1 MMETSEVSAVNA
13 LILSLGDG
21 SGLWPLSCG
30 GCEAGVPLMGQPLLE
45 WTAQGL
51 KRAGVTRLVLALSPD
66 GQVPVQTALPCTV
79 QRLAAGSGLTQA
91 LAACAPLLDGTDFLL
106 LPGDLL
112 CSSDLDQAVL
122 SHRRSGLPASRL
134 LCQGGGQERVIPLAQ
149 HPPKGR
155 GGDTGALLISPKTLS
170 LLLQPEE
177 TDPLPALERAGM
189 LGAVSVQGYFR
200 RLRTPGE
207 LLQAAADLLAG
218 ACPCAFDGP
227 ALGTGIWSRSP
238 IPPDVELVPPCRIGT
253 NVTLGK
259 GCLIGPH
266 VCLEDGVTV
275 GDHSL
280 VQRSLLQS
288 GVSVGCRAT
297 VYGAVVCRNSS
308 LGHYTVL
315 NEGTAVGDAVSIGDN
330 VILMENVGVGPGLSV
345 PPSVRLA
352 RSLDHPM
359 EPAGPQADPE
369 LTVEDM
375 LNLGRRLGRCGAVGA
390 GGGGFRGL
398 LLARAFGCGAAA
410 QGAAVVF
417 HDACRPEQA
426 AWLAR
431 YYGWPASVFVDEAGA
446 AYLFDRTGGALT
458 VPPPDSPPGEGSWEQ
473 LAGAAAAYA
482 AAMQREQP
490 FPEACSAFRG
500 KRRLELL

>member
-1 MMETSEVSAVNA
+1 MNA

-30 GCEAGVPLMGQPLLE
+30 GCQAGVPLMGRPLLE
-45 WTAQGL
+45 WTALGL
-51 KRAGVTRLVLALSPD
+51 KRAGVTRLVLALGPD
-66 GQVPVQTALPCTV
+66 SQAPVQTALPCAV
-79 QRLAAGSGLTQA
+79 QRLAAGSGIAQA
-91 LAACAPLLDGTDFLL
+91 LAVCAPLLDGADFLL

-112 CSSDLDQAVL
+112 CRPDLDQAL
-122 SHRRSGLPASRL
+122 RSHRRSGRPVSRL
-134 LCQGGGQERVIPLAQ
+134 LCPAAGQERVIPLAQ
-149 HPPKGR
+149 RPPR
-155 GGDTGALLISPKTLS
+155 GGGSGDTGALLISPQALSTL
-170 LLLQPEE
+170 LRPEE
-177 TDPLPALERAGM
+177 TDPLLALERAGM

-218 ACPCAFDGP
+218 TCPCTFDDP
-227 ALGTGIWSRSP
+227 ALSTGIWSRSP
-238 IPPDVELVPPCRIGT
+238 VPPDVELVPPCRIGA

-297 VYGAVVCRNSS
+297 VYGAVICRNST

-315 NEGTAVGDAVSIGDN
+315 NEGTAVGDAVCVGDN

-345 PPSVRLA
+345 PPSVRLSQ
-352 RSLDHPM
+352 SLDHPM
-359 EPAGPQADPE
+359 EPADPQADPE

-375 LNLGRRLGRCGAVGA
+375 LNLGRKLGRCGAVGA
-390 GGGGFRGL
+390 GGEGFRGL
-398 LLARAFGCGAAA
+398 LLARAFACGAAA

-417 HDACRPEQA
+417 HDARLPEQA

-458 VPPPDSPPGEGSWEQ
+458 APPPDAPPGEGSWDL

-482 AAMQREQP
+482 AATQREQP
-490 FPEACSAFRG
+490 LPEACSAFRG
-500 KRRLELL
+500 RRQLELL